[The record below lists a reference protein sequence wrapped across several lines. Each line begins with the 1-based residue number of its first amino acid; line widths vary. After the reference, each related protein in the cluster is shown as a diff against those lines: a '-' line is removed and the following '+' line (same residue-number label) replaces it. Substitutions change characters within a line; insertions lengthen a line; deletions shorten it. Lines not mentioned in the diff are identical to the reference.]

1 MALKVKR
8 LEEKCILEEVFMGL
22 LGYKSIP
29 RWMALFSC
37 AILFT
42 VLLAACGGGGGS
54 TTSTPTPTPTTAAKA
69 SPTTPPTM
77 TPVTSST
84 TYTGNGFSVSYPTGW
99 QAMTAKKSEV
109 DFVDPT
115 GNYAFTVVFAPDPSG
130 LATPDILMTAEI
142 NALKASIKNPQAAN
156 VPSPVTV
163 GGDKWLQKSLTGQV
177 SVGGQNV
184 PGQVIVLV
192 DVHPAHAATSMSYSI
207 LLSGP
212 SAAFDTTNA
221 SDFQPMLQSFKF
233 TS

>member
-1 MALKVKR
+1 M
-8 LEEKCILEEVFMGL
+8 EEDLMRL
-22 LGYKSIP
+22 LGEKSIP
-29 RWMALFSC
+29 RWMTLLFC
-37 AILFT
+37 VIILT
-42 VLLAACGGGGGS
+42 VLLTACGGGG
-54 TTSTPTPTPTTAAKA
+54 TTSNSTPTPTTAAKA
-69 SPTTPPTM
+69 SPTTPPTP
-77 TPVTSST
+77 TASSR
-84 TYTGNGFSVSYPTGW
+84 TYSGNGFSLSYPQGW

-115 GNYAFTVVFAPDPSG
+115 GNYAFTVVFASDPNG
-130 LATPDILMTAEI
+130 LAGPDIFMTAEI
-142 NALKASIKNPQAAN
+142 NALKATVKNSQPAN

-184 PGQVIVLV
+184 TGQVIVLV

-212 SAAFDTTNA
+212 RAAFDTTNA

-233 TS
+233 TA